1 MDYLDQLEN
10 KSIYIIREAYYQ
22 YKKLAMLWSIGKDS
36 TTMLWLARK
45 AFFGTVPFPIIHIDT
60 TYKFPEMYR
69 FRDKYARDWQL
80 NLMVTRNEEALKRGV
95 GYETHDA
102 FTCSHELK
110 TVALQ
115 QTIVKENLKA
125 MLVGIRRDEHGIRA
139 KERYFSPRTIDFKWN
154 YNDQPPEL
162 WNQYKSKLGKET
174 HVRVHPLLHWTE
186 IDIWRY
192 AKRENIPV
200 NKLYFAKDGQ
210 RYRSLGCKPITKPI
224 KSNADTVDKIISELE
239 TIKDP
244 ERAGRLQDKEQA
256 NTMEKLRSLGY
267 M

>member
-10 KSIYIIREAYYQ
+10 KSIYIIREAFYQ

-36 TTMLWLARK
+36 TTLLWLARK
-45 AFFGTVPFPIIHIDT
+45 AFFGKVPFPVIHIDT
-60 TYKFPEMYR
+60 TYKFPEMYE
-69 FRDKYARDWQL
+69 FRDKYAKEWGLDLKVVKNQI
-80 NLMVTRNEEALKRGV
+80 ALDGGI
-95 GYETHDA
+95 GYATHDA
-102 FTCSHELK
+102 FTCSHQLK

-115 QTIVKENLKA
+115 QTIVKYDLKA

-154 YNDQPPEL
+154 VNDQPPEL

-174 HVRVHPLLHWTE
+174 HIRVHPLLHWTE
-186 IDIWRY
+186 LDIWKY
-192 AKRENIPV
+192 ISRENIPI
-200 NKLYFAKDGQ
+200 NKLYLAKDGE
-210 RYRSLGCKPITKPI
+210 RYRSLGCRPITKPI
-224 KSNADTVDKIISELE
+224 KSNADTVAKIIDELE
-239 TIKDP
+239 IIKDP